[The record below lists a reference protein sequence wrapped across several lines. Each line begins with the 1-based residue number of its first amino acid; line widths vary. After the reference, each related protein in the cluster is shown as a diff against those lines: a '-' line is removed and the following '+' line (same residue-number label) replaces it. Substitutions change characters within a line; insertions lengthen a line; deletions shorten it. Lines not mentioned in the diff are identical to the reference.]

1 MTVGT
6 AFSHIHDAGEREDDG
21 EEGGERARERA
32 VGHAD

>member
-1 MTVGT
+1 MTASI

-32 VGHAD
+32 TGHAN